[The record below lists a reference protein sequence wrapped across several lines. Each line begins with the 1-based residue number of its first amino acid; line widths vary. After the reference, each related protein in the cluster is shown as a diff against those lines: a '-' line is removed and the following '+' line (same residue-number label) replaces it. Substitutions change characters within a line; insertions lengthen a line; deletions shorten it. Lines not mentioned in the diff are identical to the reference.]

1 MKKLGLPT
9 PLTMF
14 KPSPSKKYRVAASV
28 SWQKLETDEG
38 WSPTR
43 KALAPRVMYGKERE
57 KNTRS
62 RAYHGM
68 YHGIWLLVSSLPSNS
83 LHFLVHS
90 TNPNDGFLPF
100 YVAFFYL
107 CFVLASQDTRF
118 FFTWNRRLP
127 WPLEEFCKRGFKL
140 HVLCREKFSTISVLL
155 CLSRGL
161 RDSFERAQENCEKQS
176 MSQRLSNGGKVPN
189 RGSCVWFCGTHLGE
203 FKLSG
208 CVSMSYED
216 TNLVKCS
223 HVATHVARDIIM
235 KYSIK

>member
-62 RAYHGM
+62 RAYPGM

-83 LHFLVHS
+83 L
-90 TNPNDGFLPF
+90 
-100 YVAFFYL
+100 
-107 CFVLASQDTRF
+107 Q
-118 FFTWNRRLP
+118 RRLAVS
-127 WPLEEFCKRGFKL
+127 LL
-140 HVLCREKFSTISVLL
+140 LVFS
-155 CLSRGL
+155 
-161 RDSFERAQENCEKQS
+161 AQHK
-176 MSQRLSNGGKVPN
+176 SQRWFPAFLCCILLSLFCFGKPGYSLLLYLKQKTALTSWRILQTWFQTTRIVPWKILDHFGFVVFVK
-189 RGSCVWFCGTHLGE
+189 RLTWQLWTGTGE
-203 FKLSG
+203 LWK
-208 CVSMSYED
+208 
-216 TNLVKCS
+216 
-223 HVATHVARDIIM
+223 A
-235 KYSIK
+235 KYVTKT